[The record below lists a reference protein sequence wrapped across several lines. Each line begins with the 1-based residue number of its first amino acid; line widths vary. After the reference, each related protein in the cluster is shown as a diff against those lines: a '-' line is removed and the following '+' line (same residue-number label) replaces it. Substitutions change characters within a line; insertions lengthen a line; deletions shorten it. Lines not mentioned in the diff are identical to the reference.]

1 MNIITK
7 NLIGYAYSAVG
18 NETFSSYNPKDQ
30 SDTPWVFKNAT
41 LEELK
46 KATALA
52 ETAFNPYK
60 SMSVARRAAFLR
72 AIAKE
77 ILALGDSLTTVYTTE
92 TGLPK
97 GRAEGERART
107 IGQLE
112 AFANAIENG
121 QYLQPIIDQGDAN
134 RTPIPK
140 VDLRKINEPIG
151 PIAVFGASNFPLAY
165 STAGGDTA
173 SALATGCPVVVKAHP
188 MHAATNALVAQAILK
203 AAQDTKM
210 PEGVF
215 SCLYSNNYEVGTQL
229 VQDPMIKGVG
239 FTGSIAGGT
248 ALYKLAQTRATPIPV
263 FAEMGSV
270 NPVVVL
276 PEALNENSVNWAK
289 AYAGSIALGSG
300 QFCTNPGLLFG
311 VASPELDTFIDQLSK
326 AFNQLDPHD
335 MLHPNIHT
343 AYEKGKAEFD
353 VIATK
358 IGTTASPSSP
368 KEGLG
373 HGVIYKVNAST
384 FNANPR
390 LHQEVFGPL
399 SLVVECKNVDEL
411 TTLIK
416 GLEGQLT
423 GTILGSETA
432 LETNENLVITLRS
445 RVGRLIFNGVPTG
458 VEVCAAMQHGGPFP
472 ASTDERFTAVG
483 VKAMDRWLRPV
494 SYQNWPDKLLPKA
507 LQNNNPLGLTR
518 LINGNL
524 TKD

>member
-215 SCLYSNNYEVGTQL
+215 
-229 VQDPMIKGVG
+229 
-239 FTGSIAGGT
+239 
-248 ALYKLAQTRATPIPV
+248 
-263 FAEMGSV
+263 
-270 NPVVVL
+270 
-276 PEALNENSVNWAK
+276 
-289 AYAGSIALGSG
+289 
-300 QFCTNPGLLFG
+300 
-311 VASPELDTFIDQLSK
+311 
-326 AFNQLDPHD
+326 
-335 MLHPNIHT
+335 
-343 AYEKGKAEFD
+343 
-353 VIATK
+353 
-358 IGTTASPSSP
+358 
-368 KEGLG
+368 
-373 HGVIYKVNAST
+373 
-384 FNANPR
+384 
-390 LHQEVFGPL
+390 
-399 SLVVECKNVDEL
+399 
-411 TTLIK
+411 
-416 GLEGQLT
+416 
-423 GTILGSETA
+423 
-432 LETNENLVITLRS
+432 
-445 RVGRLIFNGVPTG
+445 
-458 VEVCAAMQHGGPFP
+458 
-472 ASTDERFTAVG
+472 
-483 VKAMDRWLRPV
+483 
-494 SYQNWPDKLLPKA
+494 
-507 LQNNNPLGLTR
+507 
-518 LINGNL
+518 
-524 TKD
+524 

>member
-1 MNIITK
+1 MNVITK
-7 NLIGYAYSAVG
+7 NLIGYSYSAAG
-18 NETFSSYNPKDQ
+18 NETFSSFNPIDQ
-30 SDTPWVFKNAT
+30 LATPWVFKNAT
-41 LEELK
+41 LAELK
-46 KATALA
+46 NATALA
-52 ETAFNPYK
+52 TKAFVPYK
-60 SMSVARRAAFLR
+60 LMSTARRAAFLR

-77 ILALGDSLTTVYTTE
+77 ILSLGEELTRVYTME

-97 GRAEGERART
+97 GRAEGERGRT
-107 IGQLE
+107 VGQLE

-121 QYLQPIIDQGDAN
+121 QYLQPIIDHADVN

-188 MHAATNALVAQAILK
+188 MHAGTNALVTQAILK

-215 SCLYSNNYEVGTQL
+215 SCLYSNDYEIGSQL
-229 VQDPMIKGVG
+229 VQDPLIKGVG

-248 ALYKLAQTRATPIPV
+248 ALYKLAQSREVPIPV

-276 PEALNENSVNWAK
+276 PEALNKNPTDWAN
-289 AYAGSIALGSG
+289 AYAGSISLGSG

-311 VASPELDTFIDQLSK
+311 IASPELDTFIDRLSK
-326 AFNQLDPHD
+326 AFNQLIPNC
-335 MLHPNIHT
+335 MLHPNIHA

-353 VIATK
+353 ALATK
-358 IGTTASPSSP
+358 VGSTSTQSPA
-368 KEGLG
+368 KEGMG
-373 HGVIYKVNAST
+373 HGALYKVSAAT
-384 FNANPR
+384 FKVNPR

-399 SLVVECKNVDEL
+399 SLVVVCKDVAEL
-411 TTLIK
+411 IPLLA

-423 GTILGSETA
+423 GTILGSENA
-432 LETNENLVITLRS
+432 LQTNESLVATLQS
-445 RVGRLIFNGVPTG
+445 RVGRLIFNGIPTG

-494 SYQNWPDKLLPKA
+494 SYQNWPNKLLPKA
-507 LQNNNPLGLTR
+507 LQNNNPLGLIR
-518 LINGNL
+518 LINGTL